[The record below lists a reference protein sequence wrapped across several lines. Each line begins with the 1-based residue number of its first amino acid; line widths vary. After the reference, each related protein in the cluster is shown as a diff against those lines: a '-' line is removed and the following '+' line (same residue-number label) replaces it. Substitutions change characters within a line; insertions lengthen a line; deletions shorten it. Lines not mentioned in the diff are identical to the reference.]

1 MGGGIVVPR
10 RGMIRPISTL
20 PAYGSESTPLVEV
33 EAASAFYK
41 APYAAGASVPPWSQ
55 VAFSAPLS
63 VNFNDLKGNTV
74 TPVGTAPT
82 ISGGKTVFVGS
93 GGLAYNITTL
103 DTVGEAFQIRNM
115 PFTLEGFFSCTS
127 NATNQCLFDT
137 DTTSTGAYTL
147 LLNLNGTVGEI
158 AWLMNNGSASVV
170 LGSASGA
177 VPNDGTRHHVAIVC
191 VTPLLFYMFIDG
203 KRFASTQTAVS
214 MLTSPT
220 SHNLVLGGRFT
231 GSTFSLGLVGT
242 MDNWRWTKGFPLYP
256 GVPFTV
262 PTPPFAT
269 S

>member
-1 MGGGIVVPR
+1 
-10 RGMIRPISTL
+10 MIRNITDL
-20 PAYGSESTPLVEV
+20 PAYGSQTGATVEV
-33 EAASAFYK
+33 EAGGAFYN

-63 VNFNDLKGNTV
+63 ANFNDLKGHTV
-74 TPVGTAPT
+74 TPVGTPPT
-82 ISGGKTVFVGS
+82 ISGGRTVFTGA
-93 GGLAYNITTL
+93 GGLSYNL
-103 DTVGEAFQIRNM
+103 SQFGGEDLQIRNM
-115 PFTLEGFFSCTS
+115 PFTLEGWFSCTS

-147 LLNLNGTVGEI
+147 LLNLNGTVGNM
-158 AWLMNNGSASVV
+158 AWLMNNGSASVTLSV
-170 LGSASGA
+170 LGVA
-177 VPNDGTRHHVAIVC
+177 NDGTRHHVAIVC
-191 VTPLLFYMFIDG
+191 VTPLLFYFFLDG
-203 KRFASTQTAVS
+203 VLKQNTETAVS

-220 SHNLVLGGRFT
+220 SHALVLGSRFT
-231 GSTFSLGLVGT
+231 GSTQSLGLVGT